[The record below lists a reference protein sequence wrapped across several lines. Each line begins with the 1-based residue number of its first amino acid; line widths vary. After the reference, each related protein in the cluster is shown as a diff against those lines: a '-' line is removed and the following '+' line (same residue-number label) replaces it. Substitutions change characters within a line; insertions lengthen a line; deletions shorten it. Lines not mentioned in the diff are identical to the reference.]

1 MTHTKNNNYY
11 DLEILLQTLKYATR
25 QMVAELNVEQ
35 VVFHALH
42 AIADFSNSLNLSLML
57 LNQEKTTVEVV
68 GSLNKSDFKSPGD
81 VVAIKNTPLQEIYD
95 SKKLGQFNLQRKS
108 PYPIPTYSI
117 FHSDIKCTCIPLIG
131 TKHKVI
137 GFINFEEKSTPIAS
151 PIRIEILTLLTTLI
165 ATALE
170 NARLF
175 QMATIDGLTGLY
187 IRRYFDIRVQ
197 EEITRLRR
205 IDSNLGLIMFD
216 LDHFKIVNDTYGHQQ
231 GDVVLIELAAILKDT
246 VRHDLDIPCRYG
258 GEEFIII
265 LPGTDLEGAVVL
277 AERIRKRCEEHPYTP
292 ISGEP
297 LHVTI
302 SGGAVAIDSNS
313 IVSKEEF
320 FTKAD
325 KALYEAKESGRNR
338 IRF

>member
-1 MTHTKNNNYY
+1 MTRQKNNNQY

-42 AIADFSNSLNLSLML
+42 AIADFSNSSSLSLML
-57 LNQEKTTVEVV
+57 LNQEKTAVEVI

-81 VVAIKNTPLQEIYD
+81 VIAIKNTPLQEIYNGR
-95 SKKLGQFNLQRKS
+95 KPGQFALQRKS
-108 PYPIPTYSI
+108 PYPIPTYTI
-117 FHSDIKCTCIPLIG
+117 FHTDPKCTCVPLIG

-137 GFINFEEKSTPIAS
+137 GFINFEDKSSPVTNPIQV
-151 PIRIEILTLLTTLI
+151 EILMLLTTLI

-175 QMATIDGLTGLY
+175 QLATVDGLTGLY
-187 IRRYFDIRVQ
+187 IRRYFDIRLQ

-205 IDSNLGLIMFD
+205 IDANLGLIMLD

-231 GDVVLIELAAILKDT
+231 GDMVLMELAAILKNT
-246 VRHDLDIPCRYG
+246 VRNDLDIPCRYG

-292 ISGEP
+292 ISGDP
-297 LHVTI
+297 LHVTV

-313 IVSKEEF
+313 IIAKEEF
-320 FTKAD
+320 FQKAD
-325 KALYEAKESGRNR
+325 KALYEAKEAGRNR

>member
-1 MTHTKNNNYY
+1 MTRQKNNNHY

-42 AIADFSNSLNLSLML
+42 AIADFSNSPSLSLML
-57 LNQEKTTVEVV
+57 LNQEKTAVEVV
-68 GSLNKSDFKSPGD
+68 GSLNKSEFKSPGD
-81 VVAIKNTPLQEIYD
+81 IIAIRHTPLQEIH
-95 SKKLGQFNLQRKS
+95 SSRQPGQFDLQRKS
-108 PYPIPTYSI
+108 PYPIPTNSI
-117 FHSDIKCTCIPLIG
+117 FHTDTKCTCIPLIG

-137 GFINFEEKSTPIAS
+137 GFINFEDKSSPIAP
-151 PIRIEILTLLTTLI
+151 PIRAEILTLLTTLI

-175 QMATIDGLTGLY
+175 QLATIDGLTGLY
-187 IRRYFDIRVQ
+187 IRRYFDIRLQ

-205 IDSNLGLIMFD
+205 IDSNLGLIMLD

-231 GDVVLIELAAILKDT
+231 GDMVLMELATILKDT
-246 VRHDLDIPCRYG
+246 VRRDLDIPCRYG
-258 GEEFIII
+258 GEEFVII

-277 AERIRKRCEEHPYTP
+277 AERIRKRCEEHPYTA

-297 LHVTI
+297 LQVTI

-313 IVSKEEF
+313 IIVKEEF
-320 FTKAD
+320 FKKVD

>member
-1 MTHTKNNNYY
+1 MTRPKNNNHY

-42 AIADFSNSLNLSLML
+42 AIADFSNSSSLSLML
-57 LNQEKTTVEVV
+57 LNQEKTAVEVV
-68 GSLNKSDFKSPGD
+68 GSLNKSEFKSPGN
-81 VVAIKNTPLQEIYD
+81 VMAIKNTPLQEIYD
-95 SKKLGQFNLQRKS
+95 GRKLGQFDLQRKS
-108 PYPIPTYSI
+108 PYPIPTYTI
-117 FHSDIKCTCIPLIG
+117 FHTDIKCTCIPLIG

-137 GFINFEEKSTPIAS
+137 GFINFEDKSS
-151 PIRIEILTLLTTLI
+151 PINHPIQVEILTLLTTLI

-175 QMATIDGLTGLY
+175 QLATIDGLTGLY
-187 IRRYFDIRVQ
+187 IRRYFDIRIQ

-205 IDSNLGLIMFD
+205 IESNLGLIMLD

-231 GDVVLIELAAILKDT
+231 GDMVLMELAIILKDT

-265 LPGTDLEGAVVL
+265 LPGTDLEGAIVL

-292 ISGEP
+292 ISDEP

-302 SGGAVAIDSNS
+302 SGGAVAMDSNS
-313 IVSKEEF
+313 IISKEEF
-320 FTKAD
+320 FKKVD
-325 KALYEAKESGRNR
+325 KALYEAKEGGRNR